1 MALFNVVQLDVEI
14 VAFVA
19 LLAGVLLD
27 ARFVHH
33 GGVRGAMLLTT
44 VPSDAAMLIPHAVL
58 TNTLHD
64 ALLVAVARLCGASGT
79 ASWC

>member
-19 LLAGVLLD
+19 LLAGVLPD
-27 ARFVHH
+27 ALFVHH
-33 GGVRGAMLLTT
+33 GGVRGAMLLIA
-44 VPSDAAMLIPHAVL
+44 VPSDAAMLVPHAVL
-58 TNTLHD
+58 TNKLHD
-64 ALLVAVARLCGASGT
+64 ALLVAVARLSGASGT